1 MQIKITMNKTLLLLT
16 VLLLSIH
23 AIARGSD
30 TGTSLFDS
38 DWLFHRG
45 GALGADSPDFD
56 DSAWRLT
63 DLPHDWSI
71 ENLPGTNSPYHRD
84 AISQINGGF
93 TTGGTGWY
101 RKHFIVPADQ
111 NGKCIIIQFD
121 GIYMNSEVW
130 INGTSLGS
138 HPYGYTSFWFDLS
151 KYIKYGEENILA
163 VKVRNEGE
171 NSRWYS
177 GSGIYRHVWLRIT
190 DPVHVAQ
197 WGTVITTSDISEN
210 SAKIIVQTKV
220 NNKTTNTVSAKL
232 VTRILNSNG
241 VETNKIE
248 SELQIEKN
256 MGVTFN
262 QEIAEKLPK
271 LWSNETPNLYTA
283 INEIY
288 VAGKLVDSK
297 ETMFGIRSI
306 QFDTKNGFRLNGKS
320 MKLKGGCVHHD
331 NGPLG
336 AMAYDRAEER
346 RVELL
351 KASGFN
357 AIRCAHNPP
366 SPAFLDACDRL
377 GMLVINEA
385 FDMWLDAKNAH
396 DYHLYFE
403 KYWKSDLESM
413 VNRDI
418 NHPSIIMWSTGN
430 EIPEKTKPETI
441 STAKMLAEHVRKCDP
456 TRPVTAGV
464 NDATEDKDPY
474 ISALDVVGY
483 NYKPDN
489 YAPDRLRVPERVIY
503 GSESMP
509 YEAFLYWMGVVDNQN
524 VIGDFVWTAFDY
536 LGEASIGWRGYYQEQ
551 NFYPWNVAYCGDI
564 DICGWKRPQS
574 FYRDALWKKNQLSVF
589 VKPPVPS
596 FDENPKR
603 VDGSKWH
610 WFDAVADWNWNGY
623 ENQTL
628 EVSAYS
634 SCDEVELFLNN
645 KSLGRK
651 KTNRSTE
658 FKTSWNVPYQS
669 GELKAIGYIGKKQTN
684 SSVLKTAGEVSQIK
698 LSADR
703 NVIKADGQDLSYI
716 TVELFDDAGIINP
729 KAENKI
735 NFEIEGPGKII
746 AVGYAN
752 PMSIESNQGNVR
764 KAWRGRCLI
773 IVKSDKQAGKIKLRA
788 TADGLKQVTVE
799 IESKNI

>member
-1 MQIKITMNKTLLLLT
+1 MVKTLLILT

-23 AIARGSD
+23 SIAQEYK
-30 TGTSLFDS
+30 TGTSRFDS

-56 DSAWRLT
+56 DSVWRPIE
-63 DLPHDWSI
+63 LPHDWSI

-101 RKHFIVPADQ
+101 RKHFTVPSIQ
-111 NGKCIIIQFD
+111 KGKCIIIQFD

-138 HPYGYTSFWFDLS
+138 HPYGYSSFWFDLS

-190 DPVHVAQ
+190 DLLHVAQ
-197 WGTVITTSDISEN
+197 WGTTITSSEISQSMANVSIKTRLNNDYDSSRSVKLISRIVDKNGMESGRVESMQNIEGNQSVLIPQQIKVIN
-210 SAKIIVQTKV
+210 PQ
-220 NNKTTNTVSAKL
+220 
-232 VTRILNSNG
+232 
-241 VETNKIE
+241 
-248 SELQIEKN
+248 
-256 MGVTFN
+256 
-262 QEIAEKLPK
+262 
-271 LWSNETPNLYTA
+271 LWSTENPFIYTVVNEVYSNNLLLDRIEA
-283 INEIY
+283 
-288 VAGKLVDSK
+288 K
-297 ETMFGIRSI
+297 FGIRMI
-306 QFDTKNGFRLNGKS
+306 QFDAKNGFRLNGEP

-336 AMAYDRAEER
+336 AKAYDRAEER

-357 AIRCAHNPP
+357 AIRSAHNPP

-377 GMLVINEA
+377 GMMVIDEA
-385 FDMWLDAKNAH
+385 FDMWQDAKTAN
-396 DYHLYFE
+396 DYHLFFE

-413 VNRDI
+413 VNRDM
-418 NHPSIIMWSTGN
+418 NHPSIIMWSIGN

-441 STAKMLAEHVRKCDP
+441 KTAKMLADYLRTID
-456 TRPVTAGV
+456 TSRPVTSGV
-464 NDATEDKDPY
+464 NDAATDKDPFV
-474 ISALDVVGY
+474 SALDVIGY

-509 YEAFLYWMGVVDNQN
+509 LEAFLYWMGVVDNQN

-574 FYRDALWKKNQLSVF
+574 YYRDALWKKNQLSVF
-589 VKPPVPS
+589 VKPPVLS

-610 WFDAVADWNWNGY
+610 WFDAVADWNWPGY
-623 ENQTL
+623 ENQML
-628 EVSAYS
+628 EVSTYS
-634 SCDEVELFLNN
+634 SCDKVELFLNN
-645 KSLGRK
+645 KSLGILP
-651 KTNRSTE
+651 TNCSTE
-658 FKTSWNVPYQS
+658 FKASWKVPYQS
-669 GELKAIGYIGKKQTN
+669 GELKAIGYTGKNQSN
-684 SSVLKTAGEVSQIK
+684 ISVLKTASEVSQIK

-703 NVIKADGQDLSYI
+703 NLISADGQDLSYI
-716 TVELFDDAGIINP
+716 TVELLDDSGSINP
-729 KAENKI
+729 KAENII
-735 NFEIEGPGKII
+735 NFEIEGSGKIV
-746 AVGYAN
+746 AVGNAN
-752 PMSIESNQGNVR
+752 PMSIESSQGNLR
-764 KAWRGRCLI
+764 KAWRGRCLV
-773 IVKSDKQAGKIKLRA
+773 IVKSDKQAGRIILKA
-788 TADGLKQVTVE
+788 SAEGLKPALAE
-799 IESKNI
+799 IESKNK